1 MERKESN
8 CWNLMNYLTSNKFN
22 SNRVGQ
28 KQTLNKSRNYSKYV
42 AGFLIKKAEKQTELK
57 KYIAISEK

>member
-1 MERKESN
+1 LDKSKH
-8 CWNLMNYLTSNKFN
+8 LTSQGIN
-22 SNRVGQ
+22 
-28 KQTLNKSRNYSKYV
+28 SKYV

>member
-1 MERKESN
+1 LDKSKH
-8 CWNLMNYLTSNKFN
+8 LTSQGINFGGIN
-22 SNRVGQ
+22 
-28 KQTLNKSRNYSKYV
+28 SKYV